1 MPSMLT
7 ELEREKLQ
15 RVHRHKNKYSKCEF
29 DVYQVEKQDKF
40 ILQFCCMKEKQLR
53 WYRNE
58 ERMLLLRCSLITNI
72 SPHSS
77 RTAELVDMKGEHNSF
92 KTLIQFW
99 VFLASD

>member
-1 MPSMLT
+1 MPAMLT

-40 ILQFCCMKEKQLR
+40 ILQFCCMKEKQLG

-58 ERMLLLRCSLITNI
+58 ERMLLLRCSLITKI
-72 SPHSS
+72 YKPTFFAYS
-77 RTAELVDMKGEHNSF
+77 RIGRHEGGA
-92 KTLIQFW
+92 QF
-99 VFLASD
+99 F

>member
-15 RVHRHKNKYSKCEF
+15 RVRRQKNKYSKCEF

-40 ILQFCCMKEKQLR
+40 ILQFFCMKEKQLR

-58 ERMLLLRCSLITNI
+58 ERMLLLRCSLIKKIHKPTFFTY
-72 SPHSS
+72 S
-77 RTAELVDMKGEHNSF
+77 RIGRHEGGA
-92 KTLIQFW
+92 QF
-99 VFLASD
+99 F